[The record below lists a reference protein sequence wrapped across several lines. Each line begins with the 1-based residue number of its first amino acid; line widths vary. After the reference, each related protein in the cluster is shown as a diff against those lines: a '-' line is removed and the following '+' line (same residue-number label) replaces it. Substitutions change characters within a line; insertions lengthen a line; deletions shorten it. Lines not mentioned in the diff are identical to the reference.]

1 MVAGAVAGA
10 YIASEIKDSL
20 EKEDQENLAAASV
33 QAADTDTA
41 TQWENQETGIKGEAK
56 VVANSRI
63 SARRAGLPSE
73 ECREIEQTIEKADGS
88 VVKGNMVYCKDAD
101 GVWQVAA

>member
-1 MVAGAVAGA
+1 MAAGAVAGA

-20 EKEDQENLAAASV
+20 KKEDQENLAAASV
-33 QAADTDTA
+33 QAADTNTA

-56 VVANSRI
+56 VVANSSK

-101 GVWQVAA
+101 GVWQVA